1 MKRDMDLIRDIL
13 TKVEERTETHMND
26 LMPDPDNGED
36 RARYGYHIK
45 MLVDAGFLEA
55 IDGSS
60 MESPDWYNLEVR
72 WYGHEFLNTLRDPT
86 IWEKTKEVAG
96 KAGGGGVQILL
107 EIGKTIITE
116 TAKEQLKK
124 IGLG

>member
-13 TKVEERTETHMND
+13 TKIEERTETHMND
-26 LMPDPDNGED
+26 LMPDPDNAED

-72 WYGHEFLNTLRDPT
+72 WYGHEFLSTVSDPT
-86 IWEKTKEVAG
+86 VWEKTKEVTR
-96 KAGGGGVQILL
+96 KAGGGGLQVML
-107 EIGKTIITE
+107 EIGKTIIVE